1 MTRADSRADGG
12 GRSADRR
19 PADWG
24 PWLAMILVVIALAA
38 PLLAP
43 AEPYEQFDPAAGRHL
58 PPLSSRYAIALAD
71 GGWLLA
77 EAFDQ
82 APDGITVERLG
93 ERVHLPASDLAPDTG
108 ASRPKKRL
116 FLLGTDKY
124 GRDVLSRVL
133 FGARISL
140 GIGLLAAALAF
151 GLGLVVGG
159 VAATSGPLVDG
170 VLMRTVDALL
180 MFPRLFLLLA
190 LTSLFDRGDWLVP
203 VVLGATGWMGAS
215 RLVRAEI
222 LSLERRDWVTAAR
235 ASGQHP
241 FRIFTRHLLPSALNP
256 LIVDTSLRI
265 GDIILL
271 EAALSFLGLGI
282 RPPTP
287 SWGNMVADGTSAL
300 VSAWW
305 VSAFPGLA
313 IALTAVGLNLLGDRL
328 RDRLD
333 PRSDPRQN

>member
-1 MTRADSRADGG
+1 MSFSTAAAELRSPSRR
-12 GRSADRR
+12 RSSN
-19 PADWG
+19 WEF
-24 PWLAMILVVIALAA
+24 WLVLGLIGLALAA
-38 PLLAP
+38 PIVAP

-58 PPLSSRYAIALAD
+58 PPLSARYTVALAD
-71 GGWLLA
+71 GSWLLA
-77 EAFDQ
+77 EAVELE
-82 APDGITVERLG
+82 PDGIYVERLG
-93 ERVHLPASDLAPDTG
+93 QRRRLAPGELARG
-108 ASRPKKRL
+108 AEKRDPPVRR

-133 FGARISL
+133 YGARVSL
-140 GIGLLAAALAF
+140 GIGLLAATLAF
-151 GLGLVVGG
+151 VLGLLVGG
-159 VAATSGPLVDG
+159 IAAMSGPFVDG
-170 VLMRTVDALL
+170 LVMRTVDALL

-190 LTSLFDRGDWLVP
+190 LTTLFNRSDWLIP

-222 LSLERRDWVTAAR
+222 LALEQRDWVTAAR

-241 FRIFTRHLLPSALNP
+241 LRIFTRHLLPGALNP

-271 EAALSFLGLGI
+271 EAALSFLGLGV

-305 VSAFPGLA
+305 VAVFPGLA
-313 IALTAVGLNLLGDRL
+313 IAITAVTFNLLGDRL

-333 PRSDPRQN
+333 PRSDPRQR